1 MAGLNDARE
10 EDIAAVDGLASGFD
24 SFVGGIVDGVT
35 TRVQAP
41 VRGAEGRRRRRRGQG
56 RGEGRFRYG
65 REAGVVGVADAAT
78 DVLRG
83 IRDTTDDVD
92 ADEDEDR
99 RVLDLLR
106 DSVSLQKRPA
116 RALYGRER
124 ALRAYSYGGAGLY
137 LYGRPPAPAKSCLV
151 IFRRASTLLERVD
164 LGNASELVVSE
175 GAVALLRENAVEF
188 VAPASLVLG
197 CKREK
202 SGEAVVLIA
211 AAAPTSGEW
220 PSRRGGTSFPLR
232 VRGARGRRADA
243 GGAFL
248 ARRAL
253 EAVLAATWTFCGSL
267 ASYFAVL
274 GAPGVP
280 GLLPRARALSGV
292 GPARGG
298 GAPRSFPVPR

>member
-1 MAGLNDARE
+1 M
-10 EDIAAVDGLASGFD
+10 V
-24 SFVGGIVDGVT
+24 VK
-35 TRVQAP
+35 P
-41 VRGAEGRRRRRRGQG
+41 
-56 RGEGRFRYG
+56 
-65 REAGVVGVADAAT
+65 VVGVADAAT

-92 ADEDEDR
+92 PEDDNEDR

-124 ALRAYSYGGAGLY
+124 ALRAYSYGDARALSLLVQACDELLGDLPPGADAFLQ
-137 LYGRPPAPAKSCLV
+137 R
-151 IFRRASTLLERVD
+151 ID

-175 GAVALLRENAVEF
+175 GAVALLREAGVDF

-211 AAAPTSGEW
+211 AAAPSSGAVAE
-220 PSRRGGTSFPLR
+220 PPRRHVVPFASEAHGDAL
-232 VRGARGRRADA
+232 ADA
-243 GGAFL
+243 VGDIL

-253 EAVLAATWTFCGSL
+253 EAV
-267 ASYFAVL
+267 
-274 GAPGVP
+274 P
-280 GLLPRARALSGV
+280 
-292 GPARGG
+292 
-298 GAPRSFPVPR
+298 SF